1 MQTGDMPNNIKELAI
16 EYNRAF
22 GEGRLDRVTE
32 MLHPNLEFDGTAK
45 PTHGRDAYM
54 SGLPRLVSI
63 LERNELHDVIV
74 EGNRAFILYDFVTA
88 TPAGRVLSGELVT
101 FDDDGLIT
109 RITLLFDLRRWP
121 EVIAEIQR
129 RAAAAQ
135 PAS

>member
-1 MQTGDMPNNIKELAI
+1 MEKDVRQLAT

-32 MLHPNLEFDGTAK
+32 MLHPDVEFDGTAK
-45 PTHGRDAYM
+45 PTSGRDAYM
-54 SGLPRLVSI
+54 SGLPRLVSV
-63 LERNELHDVIV
+63 LEGNELRDLIV

-88 TPAGRVLSGELVT
+88 SPAGRVLSGELVT

-109 RITLLFDLRRWP
+109 RITLLFDHRRWP

-129 RAAAAQ
+129 KAAAA
-135 PAS
+135 PARSN